1 PRGRPPKG
9 GKRVTIRFK
18 TETIT
23 AALAV
28 SAQYGKEISQLVDEA
43 TWRYVLKLRRITRRE
58 HDRSMVSEAVAT
70 GKPPAELGPLNQLQV
85 LRDALAEAEMAF
97 GPSHA
102 RARVLRDQIRQ
113 LEDAPR
119 VSGAPQR
126 PVG

>member
-1 PRGRPPKG
+1 R
-9 GKRVTIRFK
+9 TQ
-18 TETIT
+18 TIT
-23 AALAV
+23 AALAL

-43 TWRYVLKLRRITRRE
+43 TWRYILKLRRIARRE
-58 HDRSMVSEAVAT
+58 HDRSMVSETIAT
-70 GKPPAELGPLNQLQV
+70 GTPPAELGPLNHLQV

-119 VSGAPQR
+119 VSGAPQSQAGS
-126 PVG
+126 PH